1 MLMKKILMLMLCLGL
16 ISPLATNAADG
27 QPTETTVAENFI
39 IVVGQYP
46 AKSNA
51 DDLLKKMK
59 PNYKDAGVFYDDAE
73 KKYYVYIETYY
84 SKSGADYA
92 VWWMKKNRPTLPI
105 VWAKT
110 IAVK

>member
-1 MLMKKILMLMLCLGL
+1 MKKILMLILCLGFFA
-16 ISPLATNAADG
+16 PMTTNAADVK
-27 QPTETTVAENFI
+27 PDETTLATNFI

-46 AKSNA
+46 AKTNA

-59 PNYKDAGVFYDDAE
+59 PDYKDAGIFYDDAE

-84 SKSGADYA
+84 AKSGADYA
-92 VWWMKKNRPTLPI
+92 VWWMKKNRPTLPK

-110 IAVK
+110 IEVK

>member
-1 MLMKKILMLMLCLGL
+1 MKKILMLMLCFGL
-16 ISPLATNAADG
+16 FAPFTVTATDVNPD
-27 QPTETTVAENFI
+27 ELTVAKNFI

-46 AKSNA
+46 AKNNA
-51 DDLLKKMK
+51 DDLLKKVK
-59 PNYKDAGVFYDDAE
+59 PDYKDAGIFYDDAE

-92 VWWMKKNRPTLPI
+92 VWWMKKNRPTLPK

-110 IAVK
+110 IEVE